1 MLNAHL
7 SFFTGEALGKVFT
20 ERGGLPVWSSKLDL
34 LRWTGLQCLIFAA
47 SLFHPCFLFITT
59 MWQILVRGKKYSRQW
74 GSYKPCKNEW
84 KLVYSMCYIEMLMM
98 WSVKKSIICS
108 KISFHA
114 KVLLSFAKVLLSEIV
129 MFDKCLLWYE

>member
-20 ERGGLPVWSSKLDL
+20 ERGGLPIWSSKLDL
-34 LRWTGLQCLIFAA
+34 LRSCWFAVPNFC
-47 SLFHPCFLFITT
+47 SKPYSPLFSFLL
-59 MWQILVRGKKYSRQW
+59 ILVRGKKYSRQW
-74 GSYKPCKNEW
+74 GSYEPRKNEW
-84 KLVYSMCYIEMLMM
+84 KLVYSMRYIEMLMM
-98 WSVKKSIICS
+98 WSVKKSLICS

-114 KVLLSFAKVLLSEIV
+114 KVLLSYAKVLLSEIV